1 MKKILMK
8 QVKIIM
14 DMDVAIGMIMDVA
27 KTIEEEVVS
36 IHQTKKERG
45 ETHIPQENMEEGTN
59 QGKMKGE
66 CMINPKFNVIIVT
79 NRVIMLINVEVP
91 LIIWKDMLAILKK
104 KRKKRSRITFHIVG
118 I

>member
-14 DMDVAIGMIMDVA
+14 DMDVA

-45 ETHIPQENMEEGTN
+45 KTHIPQEDMEEGTN

-91 LIIWKDMLAILKK
+91 LIIWKDMLTTLKEK
-104 KRKKRSRITFHIVG
+104 KKKRSRITFHIVG